1 MREEKEQVCMSQ
13 QMEYEEGAQ
22 NYQSGYGAS
31 GSQQSQGANFD
42 DHFAGF
48 SGQKIGQFGGQMAS
62 AGQRLALAIVSLCLL
77 VPLTAIIFGITIAGI
92 GGFFGL
98 TGGLI
103 GLAIVCAAITA
114 VNFVFNRS
122 R

>member
-1 MREEKEQVCMSQ
+1 MSQ
-13 QMEYEEGAQ
+13 QMEYGEGAQ
-22 NYQSGYGAS
+22 SYQSGYGAP
-31 GSQQSQGANFD
+31 GGQQQSQGVNFD

-48 SGQKIGQFGGQMAS
+48 SGQKIGPFGGQAPT

-77 VPLTAIIFGITIAGI
+77 VPLTPTILGIATGM

-103 GLAIVCAAITA
+103 GLGIVCAAIVA
-114 VNFVFNRS
+114 VNFVFNHS

>member
-1 MREEKEQVCMSQ
+1 MSQ
-13 QMEYEEGAQ
+13 QMEYGEGAQ
-22 NYQSGYGAS
+22 GYQGGYAAP
-31 GSQQSQGANFD
+31 GSQQSQAASFD

-48 SGQKIGQFGGQMAS
+48 SGQKIGQFGGQTAS

-77 VPLTAIIFGITIAGI
+77 VPLTAIIFYYSRYI

>member
-1 MREEKEQVCMSQ
+1 MSQ

-22 NYQSGYGAS
+22 GYQSGYAAPGIP
-31 GSQQSQGANFD
+31 GSQQGQGVNFD

-48 SGQKIGQFGGQMAS
+48 SGQKIGQFGGQTPT

-77 VPLTAIIFGITIAGI
+77 VPLTPIILGITVGVI

-103 GLAIVCAAITA
+103 GLAIVAVAIIA
-114 VNFVFNRS
+114 VNFVFNS
-122 R
+122 RH

>member
-1 MREEKEQVCMSQ
+1 MSQ
-13 QMEYEEGAQ
+13 HMEYEEGAQ
-22 NYQSGYGAS
+22 GYQGGYS
-31 GSQQSQGANFD
+31 SPGSQQGQEVNFD

-48 SGQKIGQFGGQMAS
+48 SGQKIGQFGGQSAT

-77 VPLTAIIFGITIAGI
+77 VPLTAIIFGITISGI

-103 GLAIVCAAITA
+103 GLAIVSIAIIA
-114 VNFVFNRS
+114 VNFVFNHNR
-122 R
+122 